1 MDENRLV
8 RPIIRVSE
16 CLLLSTFARL
26 VLNSS
31 KVLKAQTSVLESCNN
46 CLDFI
51 EIGDKMVQYL
61 RHGNKLS
68 ENRCCPSINQ

>member
-16 CLLLSTFARL
+16 CLLFSTFARL

-31 KVLKAQTSVLESCNN
+31 EVLKAQTSVLESCNN
-46 CLDFI
+46 CLGFI
-51 EIGDKMVQYL
+51 EIGDKMVLYL
-61 RHGNKLS
+61 RK
-68 ENRCCPSINQ
+68 